1 MAMLRWSW
9 LVCATLVVAEEGK
22 WPTCLEGGVAY
33 TNLLDAPAEVGFR
46 AFSTTK
52 SNDKYCHVLCHF
64 VFFGGIPHF
73 QTHPF
78 GDGGFTIN
86 ILGSQVSE
94 SIFPVTLIV
103 FRESRNHHLTIY
115 TPVVGFQW
123 LQYYTPKE
131 RSHFHENFPSL
142 GWSWWSHIIPIIVL
156 LVFGGLEPA
165 KSVLRLQGCLVQRA
179 SLLRTFRTPMR
190 SIAWCRSRTEA
201 TWPTPRPVRT
211 VAKWPRAARSLPSRL
226 DPIRQ
231 VSTWGWRVERGG
243 EGSKMLEAFF
253 FEGVGLGG
261 IGMYREMDRNGVAE
275 LAMEG

>member
-86 ILGSQVSE
+86 ILGSQVWE
-94 SIFPVTLIV
+94 GIFPVTLIV

-231 VSTWGWRVERGG
+231 VSTWGWRG
-243 EGSKMLEAFF
+243 EGRAQRCWRRFF
-253 FEGVGLGG
+253 LKGL
-261 IGMYREMDRNGVAE
+261 A
-275 LAMEG
+275 